1 MRPRAFPQG
10 AESLIEAALREAR
23 AVRTRVGITDVS
35 TLAKFEIAGPDAA
48 AFLERVCATTVAKLA
63 VGRGRYTFML
73 REDGLVVDD
82 GTVWRLDETRYLL
95 TSSTGGA
102 DRMVAHLSYVRR
114 ILAPTLKVSVAS
126 VQEHWAG
133 AAVAGPLARAVI
145 AEVAGTEPP
154 RHMSVTSAEIAGVPI
169 KLLAA
174 SYSGERAFEVYAP
187 SPQIAPV
194 WTALEAAVRA
204 RDGATYGLEALELL
218 RIEKGHVEV
227 GAEIDGRR
235 TPADLGLAKMVNPKG
250 GFVGAA
256 ALQRPA
262 FQAADRLSVVGLTS
276 DGPIPEGSMLV
287 ELPEAPPQGHVTSGG
302 LRLVGEADGGGVALA
317 MLKGGTA
324 RIGETLLAHSPTRGQ
339 TARVTVVSPHMYDPA
354 GERYR
359 D

>member
-10 AESLIEAALREAR
+10 SETLNEAALREAR

-82 GTVWRLDETRYLL
+82 GTVWRLDQTRYLL

-114 ILAPTLKVSVAS
+114 VLAPTLKVAVAS

-133 AAVAGPLARAVI
+133 AAVAGPLAGAVI
-145 AEVAGTEPP
+145 AQTTGLEPP
-154 RHMSVTSAEIAGVPI
+154 RHMSVAAAEIAGVPV

-187 SPQIAPV
+187 SHRMAPV
-194 WTALEAAVRA
+194 WTALETAVQVRE
-204 RDGATYGLEALELL
+204 GAVYGLEALELL

-235 TPADLGLAKMVNPKG
+235 TPADLGLAKMLNPRG

-262 FQAADRLSVVGLTS
+262 FNVPDRLSVVGLTS
-276 DGPIPEGSMLV
+276 DGPIPEGAMLV
-287 ELPEAPPQGHVTSGG
+287 TDAGPTPIGHVTSAG
-302 LRLVGEADGGGVALA
+302 LRLVSGPDGGGVALA
-317 MLKGGTA
+317 MLKGGA
-324 RIGETLLAHSPTRGQ
+324 SRLGETLLASSPTRGQ
-339 TARVTVVSPHMYDPA
+339 SARVTVVSPHIYDPA

>member
-1 MRPRAFPQG
+1 
-10 AESLIEAALREAR
+10 
-23 AVRTRVGITDVS
+23 
-35 TLAKFEIAGPDAA
+35 
-48 AFLERVCATTVAKLA
+48 
-63 VGRGRYTFML
+63 
-73 REDGLVVDD
+73 
-82 GTVWRLDETRYLL
+82 
-95 TSSTGGA
+95 
-102 DRMVAHLSYVRR
+102 VRR
-114 ILAPTLKVSVAS
+114 ILAPTLKVAVAS

-145 AEVAGTEPP
+145 AETTGTEPP
-154 RHMSVTSAEIAGVPI
+154 RHMSVVSAHIADVPV

-187 SPQIAPV
+187 SPLIAPV
-194 WTALEAAVRA
+194 WTALEAAVSA
-204 RDGATYGLEALELL
+204 HGGAVYGLEALELL

-235 TPADLGLAKMVNPKG
+235 TPADLGLAKMLNPKG

-287 ELPEAPPQGHVTSGG
+287 ELPHALPQGHVTSGG
-302 LRLVGEADGGGVALA
+302 LRLVGEPDGGGVALA